1 MGSTGL
7 SRVLRAGLE
16 RLAER
21 RADAPESCEATA
33 AVFARVPASARVR
46 GGPRWRV
53 KRAAGE
59 DALLAAAG
67 AALLDPALAV
77 VAGGCLRPVATHAL
91 THALDAALAAAAAEE
106 DSAADDE
113 ARARDAARRRASAG
127 ASSARSPAK
136 SSHDAGPAGAVHSA
150 GSEGRPTA
158 HERICAALGSLVEL
172 LPHVAPIAA
181 RYLRACEGARP
192 DVTHLS
198 LQLLPYPW
206 FARQHPLHPRMK
218 RWPDVAAASTDPA
231 TERYERLVEDVATG
245 NLDAFPAG
253 IYLDLHGVHEPHI
266 GRLGS
271 WRGRWNL
278 VPWGLHYR
286 IVAAEAVQGDAGEWL
301 ARSLAEIDRLK
312 AAYEG
317 GPPSPDRFRVGS
329 WEIAAG
335 AAYNDA
341 HSCVGCNPTRGA
353 LS

>member
-1 MGSTGL
+1 M
-7 SRVLRAGLE
+7 
-16 RLAER
+16 
-21 RADAPESCEATA
+21 
-33 AVFARVPASARVR
+33 
-46 GGPRWRV
+46 
-53 KRAAGE
+53 
-59 DALLAAAG
+59 
-67 AALLDPALAV
+67 
-77 VAGGCLRPVATHAL
+77 
-91 THALDAALAAAAAEE
+91 
-106 DSAADDE
+106 
-113 ARARDAARRRASAG
+113 
-127 ASSARSPAK
+127 
-136 SSHDAGPAGAVHSA
+136 
-150 GSEGRPTA
+150 
-158 HERICAALGSLVEL
+158 
-172 LPHVAPIAA
+172 
-181 RYLRACEGARP
+181 
-192 DVTHLS
+192 THLS

-206 FARQHPLHPRMK
+206 FARQRPLHPRMK

-286 IVAAEAVQGDAGEWL
+286 IVAAGAVQGDAGEWL

-341 HSCVGCNPTRGA
+341 HSCVGCNSTRGA

>member
-113 ARARDAARRRASAG
+113 ARSRDAARRRASAG

-181 RYLRACEGARP
+181 RYLRASPPPFARLVATSRGGGDGGGGTTRGGSAPGASSSGVSDTRAR
-192 DVTHLS
+192 DVLVARATVRLLRAFGHDRAVASARASDARDDAPGAVSYTHLT
-198 LQLLPYPW
+198 LPTICS
-206 FARQHPLHPRMK
+206 
-218 RWPDVAAASTDPA
+218 V
-231 TERYERLVEDVATG
+231 
-245 NLDAFPAG
+245 
-253 IYLDLHGVHEPHI
+253 
-266 GRLGS
+266 
-271 WRGRWNL
+271 
-278 VPWGLHYR
+278 
-286 IVAAEAVQGDAGEWL
+286 
-301 ARSLAEIDRLK
+301 
-312 AAYEG
+312 
-317 GPPSPDRFRVGS
+317 
-329 WEIAAG
+329 
-335 AAYNDA
+335 
-341 HSCVGCNPTRGA
+341 
-353 LS
+353 